1 MSFFGKFIGGTIG
14 FLMGGP
20 LGAIAGVAFA
30 HVLQQSQ
37 EADRISGSS
46 YFRNYNRRMNT
57 TEHAHM
63 TFFVGAF
70 SLLAK
75 LAKADGE
82 LTRNEEAT
90 IRRFMIEELRLDPT
104 SQYTALRIFDA
115 ALSTNEDYTDI
126 ARQFYREFRNR
137 PQILELMIDI
147 LFRVAIADGGVN
159 KAEGSMIL
167 NIVRIFNFRQDQYD
181 RIKERYVA
189 NTNKYYAVLNCKPED
204 DDETIKKSY
213 RKLVRENHPDAIA
226 AKGLPDEFQK
236 VATDKFRQ
244 IQDAYEHIRK
254 ERGF

>member
-30 HVLQQSQ
+30 HVIQQSQ

-75 LAKADGE
+75 LATVDGE

-90 IRRFMIEELRLDPT
+90 IRRFMIEELRLDQT

-115 ALSTNEDYTDI
+115 ALTTDQDYTDI

-147 LFRVAIADGGVN
+147 LFRVAIADGGVL
-159 KAEGSMIL
+159 KAEGNMIL
-167 NIVRIFNFRQDQYD
+167 NIARIFNFQQYQYD
-181 RIKERYVA
+181 RIKERYIA
-189 NTNKYYAVLNCKPED
+189 NTNKYYAILNCRPED
-204 DDETIKKSY
+204 DNETIKKTY

-236 VATDKFRQ
+236 VAADKFRQ

>member
-1 MSFFGKFIGGTIG
+1 MGLFGKVIGGTIG

-30 HVLQQSQ
+30 HVLEQSQ
-37 EADRISGSS
+37 DADRISGSS
-46 YFRNYNRRMNT
+46 YFRNYKRRLNT

-75 LAKADGE
+75 LAKVDGE
-82 LTRNEEAT
+82 VSHNEELT
-90 IRRFMIEELRLDPT
+90 VRRFMSDELRLDPT

-115 ALSTNEDYTDI
+115 ALESSEDYKDI
-126 ARQFYREFRNR
+126 ARQFYRAFRSQ

-147 LFRVAIADGGVN
+147 LFRVAVSDGGVS
-159 KAEGSMIL
+159 KAEGNMIL
-167 NIVRIFNFRQDQYD
+167 TIARIFDFQQYQYD

-189 NTNKYYAVLNCKPED
+189 NTNKYYAILNCKPED
-204 DDETIKKSY
+204 DDDTIKKSY
-213 RKLVRENHPDAIA
+213 RKLVRENHPDVIA

-236 VATDKFRQ
+236 VAADKFRE

-254 ERGF
+254 ERDF

>member
-1 MSFFGKFIGGTIG
+1 MGLFGKIVGGTIG
-14 FLMGGP
+14 FMMGGP

-30 HVLQQSQ
+30 HVLGQSR

-46 YFRNYNRRMNT
+46 YYQNYNRRMNT
-57 TEHAHM
+57 VDHAHM

-82 LTRNEEAT
+82 VTRSEEAT
-90 IRRFMIEELRLDPT
+90 IRRFMIEELRMDQT

-115 ALSTNEDYTDI
+115 ALDSSESYVDI
-126 ARQFYREFRNR
+126 AQQFYREFRGR

-147 LFRVAIADGGVN
+147 MFRVAVADGSAS
-159 KAEGSMIL
+159 KAEGNMIL
-167 NIVRIFNFRQDQYD
+167 HIVRIFSFTQAQYD
-181 RIKERYVA
+181 RIKERYVV
-189 NTNKYYAVLNCKPED
+189 NTNKYYAVLNCRPED

-213 RKLVRENHPDAIA
+213 RKLVRENHPDIIA
-226 AKGLPDEFQK
+226 SKGLPDEFQQ
-236 VATDKFRQ
+236 VAADKFRE
-244 IQDAYEHIRK
+244 IHEAYEKIRK